1 MIRLQ
6 LQLFTT
12 NILGCILP
20 LPGKGINGAAAL
32 HRQSLTQIGLGIFG
46 VIVQNIFKEAI
57 CFCPVTVLQSH
68 IAPVKQRCDLVIAA
82 AAHNHLFLYYGC
94 ILLLR

>member
-1 MIRLQ
+1 MGMIRLQ

-20 LPGKGINGAAAL
+20 LPGKGINGASAL

-46 VIVQNIFKEAI
+46 VIVQNIFKEAKTLI
-57 CFCPVTVLQSH
+57 FNIFKNIIFSLMVGWL
-68 IAPVKQRCDLVIAA
+68 I
-82 AAHNHLFLYYGC
+82 G
-94 ILLLR
+94 